1 MTSSLSASRV
11 VAGDPASALLLIS
24 GPAAAGF
31 LPDAILTETRPGQ
44 VAGVVRLAADRELDI
59 QVTTAAPRRTPTA
72 YISEFRLHVDGM
84 PASIGALTVTSA
96 GPGRS
101 NVVFSLRSEEDIPEE
116 LADAFSSIAARF
128 FDGLERAAQEQN
140 PAA

>member
-1 MTSSLSASRV
+1 MTTSLSATRV
-11 VAGDPASALLLIS
+11 VAGDPASALLLIT

-31 LPDAILTETRPGQ
+31 LPEAVLTETRPGQ
-44 VAGVVRLAADRELDI
+44 VSGVLQLADRELEI
-59 QVTTAAPRRTPTA
+59 AVTTAAPRRTPTA
-72 YISEFRLHVDGM
+72 YISEFRLHIEGM
-84 PASIGALTVTSA
+84 PPAVGALSVTSA

-101 NVVFSLRSEEDIPEE
+101 NVVFSLTSQEEIPEE
-116 LADAFSSIAARF
+116 LASAFTSIAARF

>member
-1 MTSSLSASRV
+1 MTTSLSATRV
-11 VAGDPASALLLIS
+11 VAGDPASALLLIT

-31 LPDAILTETRPGQ
+31 LPEAILTETRPGL
-44 VAGVVRLAADRELDI
+44 VSGVLHLADRELEI
-59 QVTTAAPRRTPTA
+59 EVLTAAPRRTPTA
-72 YISEFRLHVDGM
+72 YISEFRLHIEGM
-84 PASIGALTVTSA
+84 PPSVGALSVTSA

-101 NVVFSLRSEEDIPEE
+101 NVVFSLTSQEQIPEE
-116 LADAFSSIAARF
+116 LAGTFTAIAAHF

>member
-1 MTSSLSASRV
+1 MTTSLSANRV
-11 VAGDPASALLLIS
+11 IAGDPASALLLIS

-31 LPDAILTETRPGQ
+31 LPEAILTETRPGQ
-44 VAGVVRLAADRELDI
+44 VAGVLRLAADRELDI
-59 QVTTAAPRRTPTA
+59 EVTTAAPRRTPTA
-72 YISEFRLHVDGM
+72 YISEFRLHIAGM
-84 PASIGALTVTSA
+84 PSSVGALTVTSA

-101 NVVFSLRSEEDIPEE
+101 NVVFSLTAQEDIPPE

>member
-1 MTSSLSASRV
+1 
-11 VAGDPASALLLIS
+11 LLLIS

>member
-1 MTSSLSASRV
+1 MTTSLSANRV
-11 VAGDPASALLLIS
+11 IAGDPASALLLIS

-31 LPDAILTETRPGQ
+31 LPEAILTETRPGQ
-44 VAGVVRLAADRELDI
+44 VAGVLRLAADRELDI
-59 QVTTAAPRRTPTA
+59 EVTTAAPRRTPTA
-72 YISEFRLHVDGM
+72 YISEFLLHIAGM
-84 PASIGALTVTSA
+84 PSSVGALTVTSA

-101 NVVFSLRSEEDIPEE
+101 NVVFSLTAQEDILPE

>member
-1 MTSSLSASRV
+1 MTTSLSATRV
-11 VAGDPASALLLIS
+11 VVGDPASALLLIT

-31 LPDAILTETRPGQ
+31 LPETRPGQ
-44 VAGVVRLAADRELDI
+44 VTGVLRLDADRELEI
-59 QVTTAAPRRTPTA
+59 EVTTAAPRRTPTA
-72 YISEFRLHVDGM
+72 YVSEFRLVIEGM
-84 PASIGALTVTSA
+84 PPSVGALSVTSA

-101 NVVFSLRSEEDIPEE
+101 NVVFSLTSQEEIPEE
-116 LADAFSSIAARF
+116 LASAFTSIAARF

>member
-1 MTSSLSASRV
+1 MTTSVSASRV
-11 VAGDPASALLLIS
+11 IAGDPASALLLIS
-24 GPAAAGF
+24 GPSAAGF
-31 LPDAILTETRPGQ
+31 LPEAILTETRPGQ
-44 VAGVVRLAADRELDI
+44 VSGVLQLPSRQLDI
-59 QVTTAAPRRTPTA
+59 EVTTAAPRRTPTA
-72 YISEFRLHVDGM
+72 YISEFRLQIDGM

-101 NVVFSLRSEEDIPEE
+101 NVVFSLTAQEQIPDE
-116 LADAFSSIAARF
+116 LADAFASIAGRF

>member
-1 MTSSLSASRV
+1 MATSLSASRV

-24 GPAAAGF
+24 GPAAASF
-31 LPDAILTETRPGQ
+31 LPEAILTETRPGQ
-44 VAGVVRLAADRELDI
+44 VSGVLRLTADREFAI
-59 QVTTAAPRRTPTA
+59 EVTTAAPRRTPTA
-72 YISEFRLHVDGM
+72 YISEFRLLIEGM
-84 PASIGALTVTSA
+84 PSTVGALHVTSA

-101 NVVFSLRSEEDIPEE
+101 NVVFSLTAEEPIPEE
-116 LADAFSSIAARF
+116 LASAFATIAARF

>member
-1 MTSSLSASRV
+1 MTTSLSATRV
-11 VAGDPASALLLIS
+11 IAGDPATALLLIT

-31 LPDAILTETRPGQ
+31 LPEAILTETRPGQ
-44 VAGVVRLAADRELDI
+44 VTGVLTLAPDRALGIE
-59 QVTTAAPRRTPTA
+59 VTTAAPRRTPTA
-72 YISEFRLHVDGM
+72 YISEFRLVIEGM
-84 PASIGALTVTSA
+84 PPSIGALSVTSA

-101 NVVFSLRSEEDIPEE
+101 NVVFSLRSQEEIPAE
-116 LADAFSSIAARF
+116 LASAFTSIAARF

>member
-1 MTSSLSASRV
+1 MTTSVSANRAI
-11 VAGDPASALLLIS
+11 AGDPASALLLIS

-31 LPDAILTETRPGQ
+31 LPEAILTETRPGQ
-44 VAGVVRLAADRELDI
+44 VSGVLRLAADRELDI
-59 QVTTAAPRRTPTA
+59 EVTTAAPRRTPTA
-72 YISEFRLHVDGM
+72 YISEFRLDIKGM
-84 PASIGALTVTSA
+84 PTSVGALTVTSA

-101 NVVFSLRSEEDIPEE
+101 NVVFSLTAQEEIPNE

>member
-1 MTSSLSASRV
+1 MTSSLSASRI